1 MRLDESQGR
10 AASSSEGLVHKRT
23 LSRPRSRVAAIL
35 LVLGLA
41 AIATSSA
48 LAQPSPQEPPPTE
61 IVVSAANDGE
71 KIELGEDQVLVV
83 RLEANLSTGYGW
95 WLAQPVEEGI
105 IRQRGVIEFEPDS
118 DLLGAPGTQVLRFE
132 GQREGHTTLRLEYRR
147 AWETE
152 VEPVRTFNLQ
162 VQAGGPFTG
171 ARATNTPQPTA
182 ETLTSGQ
189 GFAEEDLPS
198 AFNWCNLGGCTP
210 ARDQGACGSCWAF
223 GTVGPLE
230 LNILIREGLPQDL
243 SEQYLVSCNTD
254 SWGCQGG
261 WWAHDYHAWKV
272 PPGDEGAGGV
282 AESALPYVGADDACE
297 PPHAHLRQIESWDFV
312 ADEWAVAPAVD
323 IKRAIYD
330 HGPVGTAICVNSDFL
345 DYGGGVFQGP
355 GCTAVNHAVVL
366 VGWDDEQ
373 GEEGVWF
380 LRNSWGAGWG
390 EEGYMRIG
398 YNVSNVGFGA
408 NYVMFFPSA
417 CFRLVAQAS
426 PETGGRV
433 IADPAPNCELGRYE
447 PGTEVHVSAEASPGY
462 DFARWS
468 GAAAGE
474 RSTTTVLVD
483 AHKSVTAHFSG
494 GSCLPWFLLPL
505 GLAACWA
512 HRRRSRVD

>member
-1 MRLDESQGR
+1 MHRR
-10 AASSSEGLVHKRT
+10 AR
-23 LSRPRSRVAAIL
+23 SRPWSRVGVIL
-35 LVLGLA
+35 LALGLA
-41 AIATSSA
+41 AMATSATFGQS
-48 LAQPSPQEPPPTE
+48 SPQEPPPIE

-71 KIELGEDQVLVV
+71 KIELSEGQVLVV
-83 RLEANLSTGYGW
+83 RLEANPSTGYGW
-95 WLAQPVEEGI
+95 RLAQPLEESI
-105 IRQRGVIEFEPDS
+105 LRQTGVIQFEPHS
-118 DLLGAPGTQVLRFE
+118 ELLGAPGTQVLRFE
-132 GQREGHTTLRLEYRR
+132 GQREGHTTLRLEYCRP
-147 AWETE
+147 WETA

-162 VQAGGPFTG
+162 VQASGSFSG
-171 ARATNTPQPTA
+171 ARPTSTPPATG
-182 ETLTSGQ
+182 ETLASGE
-189 GFAEEDLPS
+189 GFAEDDLPT
-198 AFNWCNLGGCTP
+198 AFNWCDLGGCTP
-210 ARDQGACGSCWAF
+210 VRDQGACGSCWAF

-312 ADEWAVAPAVD
+312 ADEWAVAPVVD

-330 HGPVGTAICVNSDFL
+330 HGPVGTAVCVNSAFQN
-345 DYGGGVFQGP
+345 YRAGVFQGP

-373 GEEGVWF
+373 GEEGVWL

-398 YNVSNVGFGA
+398 YGVSNVGFGA

-426 PETGGRV
+426 PETGGSIV
-433 IADPAPNCELGRYE
+433 AEPAPNCEPGRYE
-447 PGTEVHVSAEASPGY
+447 PGTEVHVSAEASSGY

-468 GAAAGE
+468 GAATGE
-474 RSTTTVLVD
+474 QSSTAVVVD

-505 GLAACWA
+505 GIAACWM
-512 HRRRSRVD
+512 HRRHRSRVD